1 MYYSIINL
9 LEFGVEIWSKIKNEK
24 KMIKNTVI
32 LQIKSYNYNGVI
44 FYSKFFLYDIYDF
57 HMLLSFLP
65 QVSNLL
71 PNWHPSSQCCRYYR
85 RLRMGRGWVSLITVR
100 QTSTPS
106 CPSAGPS
113 NPRTGPPSR
122 PSRTFFVRS
131 VSMCSFDRVW
141 ESIYAVEK

>member
-32 LQIKSYNYNGVI
+32 LQSKSYNYNGVI

-71 PNWHPSSQCCRYYR
+71 P
-85 RLRMGRGWVSLITVR
+85 I
-100 QTSTPS
+100 
-106 CPSAGPS
+106 
-113 NPRTGPPSR
+113 
-122 PSRTFFVRS
+122 
-131 VSMCSFDRVW
+131 
-141 ESIYAVEK
+141 

>member
-9 LEFGVEIWSKIKNEK
+9 LEFGVEIWSKIKNGK

-71 PNWHPSSQCCRYYR
+71 PN
-85 RLRMGRGWVSLITVR
+85 
-100 QTSTPS
+100 
-106 CPSAGPS
+106 
-113 NPRTGPPSR
+113 
-122 PSRTFFVRS
+122 
-131 VSMCSFDRVW
+131 
-141 ESIYAVEK
+141 

>member
-32 LQIKSYNYNGVI
+32 LQSKSYNYNGVI
-44 FYSKFFLYDIYDF
+44 FYSKFFLNDIYDF

-71 PNWHPSSQCCRYYR
+71 PN
-85 RLRMGRGWVSLITVR
+85 
-100 QTSTPS
+100 
-106 CPSAGPS
+106 
-113 NPRTGPPSR
+113 
-122 PSRTFFVRS
+122 
-131 VSMCSFDRVW
+131 
-141 ESIYAVEK
+141 